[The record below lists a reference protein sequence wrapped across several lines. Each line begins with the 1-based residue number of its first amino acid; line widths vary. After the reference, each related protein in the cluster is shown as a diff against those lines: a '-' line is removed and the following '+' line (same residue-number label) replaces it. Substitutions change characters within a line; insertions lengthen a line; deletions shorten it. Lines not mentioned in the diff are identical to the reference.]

1 MELKQMASAVLS
13 TVIRLTI
20 AIVVIYFIY
29 NIGIDSYN
37 FGYRVF
43 ADVAMEISPGRD
55 KEVTIVAG
63 KSVMEIGEI
72 LEDAGLVKDA
82 RIFWA
87 QEMLSDYHGELKPG
101 VYTLNTSMTG
111 TEMIAAMSGS
121 GEEDA
126 EENSEEE

>member
-1 MELKQMASAVLS
+1 MELKQMAGAVLG

-55 KEVTIVAG
+55 KDITVVAG

-72 LEDAGLVKDA
+72 LENAGLVKDA

-87 QEMLSDYHGELKPG
+87 QEILSDHHGELKPG
-101 VYTLNTSMTG
+101 IYTLNTSMTG
-111 TEMIAAMSGS
+111 TEIIAAMSG
-121 GEEDA
+121 GDEEEED
-126 EENSEEE
+126 EEEE